1 MSQKVKICVGG
12 IDYYINT
19 DEDETYIRG
28 IGAKL
33 NERLDQLAKQNPYL
47 STTMVA
53 VFAALECCDE
63 AEKAKRALDKI
74 TGKMQVSDA
83 KSIDAI
89 IEVDESRREIERL
102 NMENIRL
109 RKQLAGR

>member
-53 VFAALECCDE
+53 VFAALECYRCRQLMYCYCCQATKNKQFIME
-63 AEKAKRALDKI
+63 AYY
-74 TGKMQVSDA
+74 GKLCWQNLSV
-83 KSIDAI
+83 
-89 IEVDESRREIERL
+89 L
-102 NMENIRL
+102 
-109 RKQLAGR
+109 

>member
-1 MSQKVKICVGG
+1 MAQKVKICVGG

-33 NERLDQLAKQNPYL
+33 NNRLDQLAKQNPYL

-53 VFAALECCDE
+53 VFAALECSDE
-63 AEKAKRALDKI
+63 AEKAKRALENI
-74 TGKMQVSDA
+74 TGKMQATDA

-89 IEVDESRREIERL
+89 IEVDEARREIERL

-109 RKQLAGR
+109 RKIVAGK